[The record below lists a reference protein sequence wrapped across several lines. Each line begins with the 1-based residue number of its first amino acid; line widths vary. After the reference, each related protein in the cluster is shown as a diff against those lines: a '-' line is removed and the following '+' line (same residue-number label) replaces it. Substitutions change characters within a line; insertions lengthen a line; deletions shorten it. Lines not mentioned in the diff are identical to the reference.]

1 MDDPT
6 VFDFQFTVEAPLQ
19 AVATFHSDT
28 RALKDLTPP
37 PIITQIHRVEP
48 LAEGSRAEFTLWFG
62 PLPIRWC
69 AVHSEVGPHGFTDT
83 QESGPMKHWVHTHRF
98 TAISDERTQIH
109 EHIEYA
115 HFGGLRGLFSRLL
128 FFRPGLYM
136 LFTARKLLTRWHLRQ
151 KAN

>member
-48 LAEGSRAEFTLWFG
+48 LA
-62 PLPIRWC
+62 
-69 AVHSEVGPHGFTDT
+69 
-83 QESGPMKHWVHTHRF
+83 
-98 TAISDERTQIH
+98 
-109 EHIEYA
+109 
-115 HFGGLRGLFSRLL
+115 
-128 FFRPGLYM
+128 
-136 LFTARKLLTRWHLRQ
+136 
-151 KAN
+151 